1 VHPIDRAHRRLIG
14 PHAIIA
20 RLSALH
26 LHSHTPNLFI
36 HPPPPKTLHPSP
48 SICYQYSKDISHT
61 QETERKTAVNFD
73 LDEEQS
79 EIRDMVRR
87 FTEREITPYAGAW
100 DENNHFPREIYT
112 HMAELGLMGMTTP
125 EEYSGSNLSRLSG
138 ALVYEELAKGEMAT
152 SVGLSVH
159 NMVTGSIARFGTA
172 EQRQRWVTRLATG
185 QLLGAFSLSETAS
198 GSDAASLQ
206 CRAESRGDSYILNGS
221 KMWVTN
227 GGEADIYLLMAR
239 TSAGKG
245 GAGVSCF
252 IVEKGTPGF
261 SFGKTERKMGLH
273 SSPTR
278 ELIFED
284 CTIPAFNR
292 LGEEGQGFKIALSS
306 LDGGRINIGAVAV
319 GVAQAAFDVACNYAR
334 EREQFGHPIGA
345 FQAIQFMLA
354 DMAMKIEAA
363 RLLVYYA
370 AYRLAAGQS
379 TSMNAAMAK
388 CFATDTAMEVTTNA
402 VQVLGG
408 AGYVRDYPV
417 ERYMRDVKVA
427 QIFEG
432 TNQIQRIVIARALLG
447 NLR

>member
-1 VHPIDRAHRRLIG
+1 
-14 PHAIIA
+14 
-20 RLSALH
+20 
-26 LHSHTPNLFI
+26 
-36 HPPPPKTLHPSP
+36 
-48 SICYQYSKDISHT
+48 
-61 QETERKTAVNFD
+61 VNFD

-87 FTEREITPYAGAW
+87 FTEREITPHAEEW
-100 DENNHFPREIYT
+100 DETQHFPREVYSE
-112 HMAELGLMGMTTP
+112 MAKLGLMGMTTP
-125 EEYSGSNLSRLSG
+125 EEYGGSALSRLSG
-138 ALVYEELAKGEMAT
+138 VLVYEELAKGEMAT

-159 NMVTGSIARFGTA
+159 NMITGSIARFGNQ
-172 EQRQRWVTRLATG
+172 EQRQRWVTKLAAG
-185 QLLGAFSLSETAS
+185 ELLGAFSLSEAAS

-206 CRAESRGDSYILNGS
+206 CRAESRDGSYVLNGT

-239 TSAGKG
+239 TSGGRGAAGI
-245 GAGVSCF
+245 SCF
-252 IVEKGTPGF
+252 VVEKGTPGF

-278 ELIFED
+278 EIIFED
-284 CTIPAFNR
+284 CNIPATNR
-292 LGEEGQGFKIALSS
+292 ISEEGQGFKIALSS
-306 LDGGRINIGAVAV
+306 LDGGRINIGAIAV
-319 GVAQAAFDVACNYAR
+319 GVAQAAFEVACNYAR
-334 EREQFGHPIGA
+334 EREQFGHPLGA
-345 FQAIQFMLA
+345 FQGVQFMLA
-354 DMAMKIEAA
+354 DMAMNIQAA
-363 RLLVYYA
+363 RLLVYEA
-370 AYRLAAGQS
+370 AYRFDTGQS
-379 TSMNAAMAK
+379 AGMNASMAK
-388 CFATDTAMEVTTNA
+388 CFATDMAMEVTTNA

>member
-1 VHPIDRAHRRLIG
+1 MI
-14 PHAIIA
+14 
-20 RLSALH
+20 
-26 LHSHTPNLFI
+26 
-36 HPPPPKTLHPSP
+36 
-48 SICYQYSKDISHT
+48 
-61 QETERKTAVNFD
+61 FD

-79 EIRDMVRR
+79 DIRDMVRR
-87 FTEREITPYAGAW
+87 FTEQEIIPHAEAW
-100 DENNHFPREIYT
+100 DENNHFPREIYSE
-112 HMAELGLMGMTTP
+112 MARLGLMGMTTP
-125 EEYSGSNLSRLSG
+125 EEYGGSALSRLSG

-159 NMVTGSIARFGTA
+159 NMVTGSIARFGNE
-172 EQRQRWVTRLATG
+172 EQRQHWVTKLAAG
-185 QLLGAFSLSETAS
+185 ELLGAFSLSEAAS

-206 CRAESRGDSYILNGS
+206 CWAESRDDHYILNGS

-239 TSAGKG
+239 TQAGKG
-245 GAGVSCF
+245 SAGISCF
-252 IVEKGTPGF
+252 VVEKGTPGF

-278 ELIFED
+278 ELLFED
-284 CTIPAFNR
+284 CKLSSANR
-292 LGEEGQGFKIALSS
+292 LSEEGQGFKIALSS
-306 LDGGRINIGAVAV
+306 LDGGRINIGAIAI
-319 GVAQAAFDVACNYAR
+319 GVAQAAFEVACNYAR
-334 EREQFGHPIGA
+334 EREQFGHPISA
-345 FQAIQFMLA
+345 FQGIQFMLA

-363 RLLVYYA
+363 RLLVYEA
-370 AYRLAAGQS
+370 AYKLDRGQS
-379 TSMNAAMAK
+379 ASMYASMAK

>member
-1 VHPIDRAHRRLIG
+1 M
-14 PHAIIA
+14 
-20 RLSALH
+20 
-26 LHSHTPNLFI
+26 
-36 HPPPPKTLHPSP
+36 
-48 SICYQYSKDISHT
+48 
-61 QETERKTAVNFD
+61 NFD
-73 LDEEQS
+73 LDDEQS

-87 FTEREITPYAGAW
+87 FTEQEITPRAAQW
-100 DENNHFPREIYT
+100 DEEHHFPREIYSQ
-112 HMAELGLMGMTTP
+112 MAELGLMGMTTP
-125 EEYSGSNLSRLSG
+125 ENYGGSGLNRLSG
-138 ALVYEELAKGEMAT
+138 ALAYEELAKGDMAT

-159 NMVTGSIARFGTA
+159 NMITGSIARFGNE
-172 EQRQRWVTRLATG
+172 EQRNRWVARLASG
-185 QLLGAFSLSETAS
+185 ELLGAFSLSEADA

-206 CRAESRGDSYILNGS
+206 CNAERRDHDYVINGS
-221 KMWVTN
+221 KMWVSN
-227 GGEADIYLLMAR
+227 AGEADVYLLMAR
-239 TSAGKG
+239 TGTGKG
-245 GAGVSCF
+245 AAGISCF
-252 IVEKGTPGF
+252 VIDKGTPGF

-278 ELIFED
+278 ELIFEN
-284 CTIPAFNR
+284 CTVPVANR

-306 LDGGRINIGAVAV
+306 LDGGRVNIGAVAV
-319 GVAQAAFDVACNYAR
+319 GVAQAAFEVACNYAR
-334 EREQFGHPIGA
+334 ERQQFGHPIGA
-345 FQAIQFMLA
+345 FQGIQFMLA

-363 RLLVYYA
+363 RLLVYEA
-370 AYRLAAGQS
+370 AYKLDCGQS
-379 TSMNAAMAK
+379 AGMAASMAK

>member
-1 VHPIDRAHRRLIG
+1 VK
-14 PHAIIA
+14 
-20 RLSALH
+20 
-26 LHSHTPNLFI
+26 F
-36 HPPPPKTLHPSP
+36 
-48 SICYQYSKDISHT
+48 
-61 QETERKTAVNFD
+61 E

-87 FTEREITPYAGAW
+87 FTAQEITPHAEMW
-100 DENNHFPREIYT
+100 DEESHFPREVY
-112 HMAELGLMGMTTP
+112 HKMAELGLMGMTTP
-125 EEYSGSNLSRLSG
+125 EEYGGSALSRLAG
-138 ALVYEELAKGEMAT
+138 ALVYEELAQGEMAT

-159 NMVTGSIARFGTA
+159 NMVTGSIARFGNE
-172 EQRQRWVTRLATG
+172 EQRRNWATRLADG
-185 QLLGAFSLSETAS
+185 ELLGAFSLSEAAS

-206 CRAESRGDSYILNGS
+206 CRAERDGDAYILNGS

-239 TSAGKG
+239 TSGEKG
-245 GAGVSCF
+245 STGISCF
-252 IVEKGTPGF
+252 VVEKGTPGF
-261 SFGKTERKMGLH
+261 TFGKTERKMGLH

-278 ELIFED
+278 ELVFEN
-284 CTIPAFNR
+284 CRIPLANR

-306 LDGGRINIGAVAV
+306 LDGGRVNIGAVAV
-319 GVAQAAFDVACNYAR
+319 GVAQAAFEVACNYAR

-345 FQAIQFMLA
+345 FQGVQFLLA
-354 DMAMKIEAA
+354 DMAMKIEAS
-363 RLLVYYA
+363 RLLVYEA
-370 AYRLAAGQS
+370 AYKLDTGQNAGMYAS
-379 TSMNAAMAK
+379 MAK

-432 TNQIQRIVIARALLG
+432 TNQIQRVVISRTLLG

>member
-1 VHPIDRAHRRLIG
+1 L
-14 PHAIIA
+14 
-20 RLSALH
+20 
-26 LHSHTPNLFI
+26 
-36 HPPPPKTLHPSP
+36 
-48 SICYQYSKDISHT
+48 
-61 QETERKTAVNFD
+61 NFD

-87 FTEREITPYAGAW
+87 FTEREITPFAEDW
-100 DENNHFPREIYT
+100 DENNHFPREVYS
-112 HMAELGLMGMTTP
+112 HMAELGLMGMTTL
-125 EEYSGSNLSRLSG
+125 EDYGGSALSRLSS

-152 SVGLSVH
+152 AVGLSVH
-159 NMVTGSIARFGTA
+159 NMITGSIARFGTT
-172 EQRQRWVTRLATG
+172 EQRQRWVTGLASG
-185 QLLGAFSLSETAS
+185 NLLGAFSLSEAAS

-206 CRAESRGDSYILNGS
+206 CRAEHHGDSYLLNGS
-221 KMWVTN
+221 KMWVSN

-245 GAGVSCF
+245 AAGVTCF

-284 CTIPAFNR
+284 CSIPTFNR

-306 LDGGRINIGAVAV
+306 LDGGRINIGAIAI
-319 GVAQAAFDVACNYAR
+319 GVAQAAFEVASNYAR

-345 FQAIQFMLA
+345 FQAVQFMLA

-363 RLLVYYA
+363 RLLVYEA
-370 AYRLAAGQS
+370 AYKLDAGQS
-379 TSMNAAMAK
+379 AGMHAAMAK
-388 CFATDTAMEVTTNA
+388 CLASDIAMEVTTNA

-432 TNQIQRIVIARALLG
+432 TNQIQRIVIARALLN
-447 NLR
+447 NLRSNT